1 MSKPNQ
7 CCGLCTHYMTGGYA
21 CGENKTPITFP
32 LYPTDGKICG
42 QFEER
47 TYGRQT
53 TPNNA
58 V

>member
-42 QFEER
+42 SFNER
-47 TYGRQT
+47 TYGK
-53 TPNNA
+53 
-58 V
+58 